1 MTLLKCL
8 THGMV
13 TEVTQG
19 WFIKKKSDFR
29 YFHGF
34 PIKMILNSLSLL
46 CLENINSVQPKI
58 LFFFGQDAEV
68 SPLAIEII

>member
-1 MTLLKCL
+1 
-8 THGMV
+8 MV

-58 LFFFGQDAEV
+58 LFLFFVFGQDAKV
-68 SPLAIEII
+68 SPLAIEIIRAL